1 MKRIEEKD
9 IVKNTDEFVRK
20 FDYRGLTKD
29 EAHLAHEYAQSKYE
43 LVVHDI
49 EYLDNRADLLIK
61 YLGVVIGGL
70 GAISGY
76 LGLSQFVRLS
86 FFTVSGIIAGIVA
99 MGLALWVRKP
109 ADMPY
114 TMSVTTLL
122 HIIGEKKGAQ
132 VPEGALA
139 LAYEK
144 VLVRLK
150 ELTEIKGVV
159 LIVGY
164 VLLIAAV
171 ALLFLG
177 LVLRLG

>member
-1 MKRIEEKD
+1 MNMIERKESVKR
-9 IVKNTDEFVRK
+9 TDEFVRRFNFRK
-20 FDYRGLTKD
+20 LTPA
-29 EAHLAHEYAQSKYE
+29 EAHLAAEYARSKYE

-76 LGLSQFVRLS
+76 LGFARCVRFSWL
-86 FFTVSGIIAGIVA
+86 TGAGIVAGIVA

-122 HIIGEKKGAQ
+122 KIVGEKKGAQ
-132 VPEGALA
+132 VPEGAVA

-150 ELTEIKGVV
+150 ELTEIKGTV
-159 LIVGY
+159 LFVGY
-164 VLLIAAV
+164 ALLIAAV
-171 ALLFLG
+171 VLLFLG

>member
-1 MKRIEEKD
+1 MNRIEQKEA
-9 IVKNTDEFVRK
+9 VKKTDEFVRRFHYEK
-20 FDYRGLTKD
+20 LTVG
-29 EAHLAHEYAQSKYE
+29 EAHLAHEYAQKKYE
-43 LVVHDI
+43 LVVHDL

-76 LGLSQFVRLS
+76 LGLSRCVKFSVLS
-86 FFTVSGIIAGIVA
+86 GAGIVLGIVA

-114 TMSVTTLL
+114 TMSVSTLL
-122 HIIGEKKGAQ
+122 KIIGEKKGDQ

-144 VLVRLK
+144 VLVRMK
-150 ELTEIKGVV
+150 ELAETKGVV
-159 LIVGY
+159 LTVGY